1 MSNTAVNTSG
11 TSSQR
16 ESGRWMLYARGFGG
30 LLLRDTR
37 VLLREFVPFILRTV
51 IQPLLFVFVFTYLF
65 PKIGQGFSGG
75 PGGSSFATIL
85 VPGLIAVS
93 ILFQGITGV
102 ASPLALELGA
112 TREIEDR
119 VMAPLPVAM
128 VAIEKIVFS
137 AVQSIIAAA
146 AVFPLVYLV
155 PATSVSVN
163 VYSWPLLIG
172 VVLLASLSAGALG
185 LVLGTIIK
193 PQQIGI
199 LFGILVTPLIFLGCV
214 YYPWATLDSVRWV
227 QIVTLLN
234 PLVYA
239 SEGLRAA
246 LTPEIQH
253 MPEWA
258 FLGALS
264 ALLIAL
270 TFVGVR
276 NFVHRV
282 VG

>member
-1 MSNTAVNTSG
+1 
-11 TSSQR
+11 
-16 ESGRWMLYARGFGG
+16 MLYARAFGG

-37 VLLREFVPFILRTV
+37 VLFREFVPFIMRTI

-75 PGGSSFATIL
+75 SGGSSFATVL
-85 VPGLIAVS
+85 VPGLVASSV
-93 ILFQGITGV
+93 LFQGITGV

-119 VMAPLPVAM
+119 VMAPLPVAA

-137 AVQSIIAAA
+137 AVQSVIAAA
-146 AVFPLVYLV
+146 AVFPLIYFI
-155 PATSVSVN
+155 PATPVSVN
-163 VYSWPLLIG
+163 VHSWPLLIG
-172 VVLLASLSAGALG
+172 VVLLASLTAGALG
-185 LVLGTIIK
+185 LVLGTIIT

-199 LFGILVTPLIFLGCV
+199 LFGILVAPLLFLGCV
-214 YYPWATLDSVRWV
+214 YYPWAALDSVRWV
-227 QIVTLLN
+227 QIVSLLN
-234 PLVYA
+234 PLVYM
-239 SEGLRAA
+239 SEGLRTA
-246 LTPEIQH
+246 LTPDIPH

-264 ALLIAL
+264 VLLIAL
-270 TFVGVR
+270 TFIGVR
-276 NFVHRV
+276 NFVRRV